1 MGSNPTLTASHK
13 QLFPQQL
20 ANLGRPRVLPVYLKL
35 DYGYTVLTLYR
46 RHLKGCPH
54 AQERFYKRCKACPV
68 WVQGIL
74 KGRSLRKSLHTASW
88 ERAEDE
94 LRAMDA
100 PEPAAV
106 QAETDR
112 DILEAYGAFY
122 KECERR
128 IAPATLRK
136 YRYLEEQL
144 KTFCRRSGIET
155 LKAFTVQHVRDFR
168 TTWTES
174 PRSANKKLERL
185 RAFFN
190 FCVENEW
197 THRNPAKL
205 VKLDKVRDA
214 PTLPFSDEEMERILA
229 NAGACRAFI
238 LTLRYTGMR
247 ISDAALLREESIK
260 GGRVHLYMA
269 KTGVPVY
276 VPIPEFLAREL
287 AALPRQGGYVFLRGQ
302 STRLDTATD
311 LWRRHLAKVFT
322 RAGILGG
329 HPHRF
334 RDTFAVSLLERGVPI
349 EVVSR
354 LLGHASIR
362 VTERHYA
369 PWVQSLQN
377 RLEAEVKKAWEPN
390 VYLARVK

>member
-1 MGSNPTLTASHK
+1 
-13 QLFPQQL
+13 
-20 ANLGRPRVLPVYLKL
+20 
-35 DYGYTVLTLYR
+35 
-46 RHLKGCPH
+46 
-54 AQERFYKRCKACPV
+54 V
-68 WVQGIL
+68 WVQGTL
-74 KGRSLRKSLHTASW
+74 EGRPIRKSLHTASW

-94 LRAMDA
+94 LRALDA
-100 PEPAAV
+100 PKPVAGTIEG
-106 QAETDR
+106 DR
-112 DILEAYGAFY
+112 NVAEAYEAFY
-122 KECERR
+122 RECERR
-128 IAPATLRK
+128 VAVATFRK

-144 KTFCRRSGIET
+144 KAFCRRAGIET
-155 LKAFTVQHVRDFR
+155 LKQFTVQDVRNFR
-168 TTWTES
+168 STWTEA

-205 VKLDKVRDA
+205 VKLDKVRDV
-214 PTLPFSDEEMERILA
+214 PTLPFSDDEMERILA
-229 NAGACRAFI
+229 NAGACRVFI

-260 GGRVHLYMA
+260 GARVHLYMA

-287 AALPRQGGYVFLRGQ
+287 AALPRRGGYVFLRGE

-311 LWRRHLAKVFT
+311 LWRRHLSKVFT
-322 RAGILGG
+322 RADISHG

-349 EVVSR
+349 EVVSK

-377 RLEAEVKKAWEPN
+377 RLEAEVKKAWETKPQL
-390 VYLARVK
+390 VRVK